1 MKKLKLYVP
10 FLIVFS
16 SVLFSFLSLSRI
28 ASKPEKLLI
37 GKWKEV
43 EWMYEKSDKNQAS
56 NKIELSDEIKNIIS
70 KDLVIHC
77 SETWEFKNEAVLLL
91 TKKGE
96 KKHAIKWKLKG
107 RGHILKLRH
116 SNEIK
121 EYYQIKELTEDRLV
135 IHFENDIH
143 TRGIV
148 RIEFKKIK

>member
-1 MKKLKLYVP
+1 MRKYN
-10 FLIVFS
+10 FLFPAILVFS
-16 SVLFSFLSLSRI
+16 TVLLSFFSLSKI
-28 ASKPEKLLI
+28 ASRPEKLLI

-56 NKIELSDEIKNIIS
+56 NKIELSDEIKNSIS

-77 SETWEFKNEAVLLL
+77 SETWEFKNNAVLVL

-116 SNEIK
+116 NDSIK
-121 EYYQIKELTEDRLV
+121 EYYQIKELTKDRLV